1 MKLDHVKLHLIET
14 MDDVRDFN
22 AWFTAGPLQY
32 GKMAFDCE
40 TTGLSP
46 ELDRVRLAQLGDG
59 NEGWAFAWEGPLAS
73 SFVFTDAVTRFQ
85 GTLLAHNAPFDYAMF
100 TKAGV
105 KLDRSRIQCTRI
117 KSHIQEPHLPTALKP
132 QSRRHVDARSSQL
145 QQELDE
151 ALARLGWDGIPVTF
165 GPYWYYGALD
175 PVLTYHLDEHHNQG
189 LPPVAFDVENAVQFV
204 LETMMRRGAC
214 VDVDYARHNQDLFK
228 KFCADTAQWCRNE
241 FGVSPGSDQ
250 SVLRVLEGA
259 GYEFS
264 KLTKSGAL
272 SLDKEVLEPID
283 HPLAVAVLKYRKI
296 TKLSSTYLDHYITKN
311 LQGRIHCSI
320 NSVGA
325 RTGRMSVSE
334 PNLQNLPKIQ
344 EGNKFANVVR
354 NCIVARPDHTLV
366 LCDFA
371 QIETRLLAHL
381 SQDPGLLAAFHSPE
395 DFFVV
400 LARQIFQD
408 ESLSKKDPRRNI
420 IKTLVYAKI
429 YGAGLAKMA
438 KTLGLTYNA
447 MVEID
452 DALNTTYPGIK
463 LFQQQVYTEAAR
475 NKRETGVSF
484 VICPLSGRRHIA
496 DPGKE
501 YALVNYL
508 IQGMA
513 AFLFKIKLL
522 ELSNTEASDW
532 MILPVHDEIIL
543 DVPDDRV
550 DDCARILIQIMNDDK
565 TLSVPVQ
572 AEVSTGKRWAEKK
585 DYDVSRVA

>member
-14 MDDVRDFN
+14 YTDALDFQ
-22 AWFTAGPLQY
+22 AWFTAGPMQH

-46 ELDRVRLAQLGDG
+46 EKDRVRLAQLGDG
-59 NEGWAFAWEGPLAS
+59 NDGWAFAWEGPLAS
-73 SFVFTDAVTRFQ
+73 SFVFTDAVNRFK

-105 KLDRSRIQCTRI
+105 HLDRSRIECTRI
-117 KSHIQEPHLPTALKP
+117 KSHIQEPHLPTALKH
-132 QSRRHVDARSSQL
+132 QSSRHVDNRSGQL

-151 ALARLGWDGIPVTF
+151 ALSRLGWDGVPVTF

-175 PVLTYHLDEHHNQG
+175 PVLTYYLDEHHSKD
-189 LPPVAFDVENAVQFV
+189 LPAAAFDVENAVQFV
-204 LETMMRRGAC
+204 LETMMRRGAM
-214 VDVDYARHNQDLFK
+214 VDVEYAKHNQDLFI
-228 KFCADTAQWCRNE
+228 KFCADTARWCKDE
-241 FGVSPGSDQ
+241 FGVSPGSDKA
-250 SVLRVLEGA
+250 VLGVLQEA

-272 SLDKEVLEPID
+272 SLDKEVLEPIG
-283 HPLAVAVLKYRKI
+283 HPLAQAVLKYRKI
-296 TKLSSTYLDHYITKN
+296 TKLSSTYLNHYITRN
-311 LQGRIHCSI
+311 IQGRLHCSI

-334 PNLQNLPKIQ
+334 PNLQNLPRISD
-344 EGNKFANVVR
+344 GDKFANVVR
-354 NCIVARPDHTLV
+354 NCVVAREGHTLV

-371 QIETRLLAHL
+371 QIETRILAHL

-395 DFFVV
+395 DFFVT

-408 ESLSKKDPRRNI
+408 PLLDKKDFRRNI

-429 YGAGLAKMA
+429 FGAGLAKMA
-438 KTLGLTYNA
+438 KTLGLTLNA
-447 MVEID
+447 MTDID
-452 DALNTTYPGIK
+452 DALNASYPGIK
-463 LFQQQVYTEAAR
+463 RFQQEVYTIAAH
-475 NKRETGVSF
+475 NKRDTGTAF
-484 VICPLSGRRHIA
+484 ITCPLSGRKHVA

-522 ELSNTEASDW
+522 ELSNTEAGEW

-543 DVPDDRV
+543 DVPDEYV
-550 DDCARILIQIMNDDK
+550 DDCAQILTQIMNDDK
-565 TLSVPVQ
+565 ILSVPVQ
-572 AEVSTGKRWAEKK
+572 AEVSTGKRWAEKR
-585 DYDVSRVA
+585 DYAYSAV